1 MDAETNLKTNTS
13 LNLILAKKHIGNAL
27 LNQVLASAVT
37 AHQLPAHHLQLQK
50 RVVDLFQHL
59 VVQIGGLL
67 LRNGVADLLHH
78 YTKPPFT
85 SATP

>member
-1 MDAETNLKTNTS
+1 MDVETNLKTNTS

-85 SATP
+85 SAAP

>member
-13 LNLILAKKHIGNAL
+13 LNLILAKKPIGNAL

-85 SATP
+85 SAAP